1 MAGQFVGLYPNPPDN
16 MAGFYPTIGGVP
28 IGNKIIHNY
37 SARHNPICDNGLYPI
52 VQSIARILPHI
63 GTRIA
68 IVPYRLFENSVSRG
82 TGKRSDNYPRTGSH
96 PIAGISYGNQSAQ
109 PVQRIRDYPSSAYR
123 RAAYPNKIGLPYYG
137 YQRTYH
143 RRQQFSSPL

>member
-1 MAGQFVGLYPNPPDN
+1 MAGHFVGLYPNPPDN

-28 IGNKIIHNY
+28 IGNKTPKIN

-68 IVPYRLFENSVSRG
+68 IVPYRFFDNSVSRG
-82 TGKRSDNYPRTGSH
+82 TANRTDKHLAPVRIPSRGYRTGINPPNRS
-96 PIAGISYGNQSAQ
+96 NQYANTLAQ
-109 PVQRIRDYPSSAYR
+109 LIVGQPTLTR
-123 RAAYPNKIGLPYYG
+123 
-137 YQRTYH
+137 
-143 RRQQFSSPL
+143 